1 LLALFR
7 QYNDIISLI
16 DWMPTLC
23 AAAGVADIREKMR
36 NGFAAGNKTFR
47 VHLDGYDF
55 GPYFR
60 GEPGS
65 GPRDALYY
73 FDQGGKRR
81 RGHDPGTILLATIR
95 AFRANSFGLPRP
107 RSRIA
112 IVFLVLSGYLV
123 GRGAIRECAR
133 LRGHGSITCFCG

>member
-1 LLALFR
+1 LALFR

-60 GEPGS
+60 GETGS
-65 GPRDALYY
+65 GPRDALS
-73 FDQGGKRR
+73 
-81 RGHDPGTILLATIR
+81 PTCEWT
-95 AFRANSFGLPRP
+95 PT
-107 RSRIA
+107 
-112 IVFLVLSGYLV
+112 SGAWMKV
-123 GRGAIRECAR
+123 VER
-133 LRGHGSITCFCG
+133 